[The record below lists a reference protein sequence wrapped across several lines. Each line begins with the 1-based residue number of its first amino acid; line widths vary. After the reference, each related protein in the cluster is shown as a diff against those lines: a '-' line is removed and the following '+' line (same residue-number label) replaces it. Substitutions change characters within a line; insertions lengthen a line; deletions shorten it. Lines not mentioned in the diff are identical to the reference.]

1 MSYFACFFIFEQLTG
16 LYYKLK
22 MQKNENLIN
31 MGLEINLKRILGF
44 LSTSKISIGG
54 GGVLP
59 PL

>member
-1 MSYFACFFIFEQLTG
+1 
-16 LYYKLK
+16 

-31 MGLEINLKRILGF
+31 MGLEINLKLILGF
-44 LSTSKISIGG
+44 LSTSKITIGG